1 MIKDLKD
8 IKVKYTSVALP
19 PFPININSIYE
30 IVNYNSE
37 IFIRNGNYEM
47 QIDENTLKLYF
58 SPIDTTWNEIKEK
71 EKENRNSEIYNNNK
85 IYKDNFKKVTKE
97 ED

>member
-1 MIKDLKD
+1 MIKDLKG

-30 IVNYNSE
+30 VVNYDNK
-37 IFIRNGNYEM
+37 IFIRNGNYKM
-47 QIDENTLKLYF
+47 QIDEDTLKLYF
-58 SPIDTTWNEIKEK
+58 SPINTTWNKIE
-71 EKENRNSEIYNNNK
+71 EKENRNNK
-85 IYKDNFKKVTKE
+85 IYNNFKKVTKE